1 MKRSNR
7 IFALML
13 ALLLAISCFAG
24 CAAKPAEQASAE
36 QPAQAEITTPATSSD
51 TADDAQTE
59 APDADTDLLAGK
71 RVAFISAANQFD
83 FFVYIGAKVKQIGEQ
98 NGIAVDCFDAA
109 LDVSKEAD
117 LMTQAILQKYDA
129 IIMGPVD
136 TNALLPSVQEA
147 NDAGIPVINYDSF
160 MDADTYA
167 RVGSS
172 NYEMGKNAGEWAVS
186 YLKETKG
193 SVSGKIIV
201 LAYPALETMNQRI
214 AGFVDVLKE
223 YTDVEIQE
231 EIVPTCDAEGGQ
243 QLVENLLIANQE
255 GTVDMIYGSNAGVVL
270 GASAAVEAASR
281 TDVAIVGID
290 NEQGELDAISS
301 GTAFKATVA
310 QDPIKIGEEAM
321 LAAIEA
327 IKGNKSGD
335 IVVPGI
341 LVTAD
346 NITEYVAIDA
356 AQKAELE
363 QYK

>member
-1 MKRSNR
+1 MKIRTR
-7 IFALML
+7 VFALML
-13 ALLLAISCFAG
+13 ALLLVISCFVG
-24 CAAKPAEQASAE
+24 CAAKQAEQASAE
-36 QPAQAEITTPATSSD
+36 QPTQAENTAEDSSSG
-51 TADDAQTE
+51 TANDAQTE
-59 APDADTDLLAGK
+59 TPAADADLLTGK

-83 FFVYIGAKVKQIGEQ
+83 FFVYIGAKIKQIGEQ
-98 NGIAVDCFDAA
+98 NGITVDCFDAA

-117 LMTQAILQKYDA
+117 LMTQVILQKYDA

-172 NYEMGKNAGEWAVS
+172 NYEMGKSAGEWAAS

-214 AGFVDVLKE
+214 AGFVDTLNE
-223 YTDVEIQE
+223 YTDLEIQE
-231 EIVPTCDAEGGQ
+231 EIVSTCDAEGGQ
-243 QLVENLLIANQE
+243 QLVENLLIANQA
-255 GTVDMIYGSNAGVVL
+255 GTLDMIYGANAGVVL
-270 GASAAVEAASR
+270 GASAAVEAADR

-290 NEQGELDAISS
+290 NEQGELDAING

-310 QDPIKIGEEAM
+310 QDPIKIGEDAM

-346 NITEYVAIDA
+346 NIAEYISIDA

-363 QYK
+363 KYK